1 MTSKGSECSRIVH
14 HLLGFP
20 LLLHVVKEKCDAGDK
35 RIKFVS
41 FNNFRMQL
49 ENCSGLGQ
57 EGSFYTGVSLSYYI
71 IIIEKL

>member
-1 MTSKGSECSRIVH
+1 VFWDCSSFVGISIIAAC
-14 HLLGFP
+14 GQG
-20 LLLHVVKEKCDAGDK
+20 KCDAGYK

>member
-1 MTSKGSECSRIVH
+1 M
-14 HLLGFP
+14 
-20 LLLHVVKEKCDAGDK
+20 
-35 RIKFVS
+35 S